1 MDKKVK
7 DGDII
12 EIAYAVLGKDA
23 RPKVI
28 EQIKEFNSISIY
40 INDELINLEPMIIVN
55 NEIKSIDYYIQEDDD
70 INIIFPKS
78 IKDIKE
84 YIIKEDVSLEKD
96 GVQLL
101 EDYIVNEGDKLIS
114 YRNISFKDM
123 PKGEINKDA
132 NKEEVQVNDDKKNL
146 SSGTEIEVTFNDK
159 LITLSGQKDYIF
171 VDIFNYIDF
180 DLKEAKGI
188 INLLL
193 NGNKVGY
200 TEKLKDGDNIQVFW
214 S

>member
-1 MDKKVK
+1 
-7 DGDII
+7 
-12 EIAYAVLGKDA
+12 
-23 RPKVI
+23 
-28 EQIKEFNSISIY
+28 
-40 INDELINLEPMIIVN
+40 
-55 NEIKSIDYYIQEDDD
+55 
-70 INIIFPKS
+70 
-78 IKDIKE
+78 
-84 YIIKEDVSLEKD
+84 
-96 GVQLL
+96 
-101 EDYIVNEGDKLIS
+101 
-114 YRNISFKDM
+114 M

>member
-1 MDKKVK
+1 
-7 DGDII
+7 
-12 EIAYAVLGKDA
+12 
-23 RPKVI
+23 
-28 EQIKEFNSISIY
+28 
-40 INDELINLEPMIIVN
+40 
-55 NEIKSIDYYIQEDDD
+55 
-70 INIIFPKS
+70 
-78 IKDIKE
+78 
-84 YIIKEDVSLEKD
+84 
-96 GVQLL
+96 
-101 EDYIVNEGDKLIS
+101 
-114 YRNISFKDM
+114 M

-146 SSGTEIEVTFNDK
+146 SSGTEIQVTFNDK

-200 TEKLKDGDNIQVFW
+200 TEELKDGDNIQVFW